1 MHRFLHDMA
10 KWRIAIALALALSWG
25 SAIGDIA
32 EPSGEPPRE
41 SQPVMLDVPYVP
53 TPDAAVYRM
62 LEMVDVQPE
71 DYVIDLGS
79 GDGRIVVAAAR
90 DWGVKK
96 AMGVDIDP
104 ERIAEAN
111 DNARNA
117 GVEDRVSFVR
127 GNLYEMDFSDV
138 DVLTMYL
145 LPSIN
150 LDLRPIILEK
160 LRPGTRVVSH
170 SFDMAD
176 WRPDQWRL
184 VQGRYIY
191 KWIVPARVAG
201 NWRVEK
207 ADGSGFSVDFKQE
220 FQRIEGTGIVD
231 NRSMP
236 VVFAELEGPV
246 IRFSIADEHYL
257 GRVDGDAISPL
268 PGKGVIEGWHAK
280 RI

>member
-1 MHRFLHDMA
+1 MHTGTA
-10 KWRIAIALALALSWG
+10 SAAIWRSLLPLMLALA
-25 SAIGDIA
+25 SASIHADIA
-32 EPSGEPPRE
+32 EPSGEPPRDNL
-41 SQPVMLDVPYVP
+41 PVMLDVPYVP
-53 TPDAAVYRM
+53 TPPTAVYRM
-62 LEMVDVQPE
+62 LELAEAKPD

-90 DWGVKK
+90 DWGVTR

-111 DNARNA
+111 DNARQA
-117 GVEDRVSFVR
+117 GVQDRVRFVQ

-150 LDLRPIILEK
+150 LDLRPTILDT

-170 SFDMAD
+170 SFDMGD
-176 WRPDQWRL
+176 WRPDAYAM

-191 KWIVPARVAG
+191 KWVVPARVAG
-201 NWRVEK
+201 NWQIEK
-207 ADGSGFSVDFKQE
+207 ADGSSFTIDFKQE
-220 FQRIEGTGIVD
+220 FQRIEGMGVVEQRARPVD
-231 NRSMP
+231 
-236 VVFAELEGPV
+236 FAEVSGPV
-246 IRFSIADEHYL
+246 LRFSIEDEHYT
-257 GRVDGDAISPL
+257 GRVDGDTITAL
-268 PGKGVIEGWHAK
+268 PGKRVVEGWHAK

>member
-1 MHRFLHDMA
+1 MHRFIADTA
-10 KWRIAIALALALSWG
+10 KWRMATALALALSW
-25 SAIGDIA
+25 SAANADIA
-32 EPSGEPPRE
+32 EPSGEPPRDN
-41 SQPVMLDVPYVP
+41 QPVMLDVPYVP
-53 TPDAAVYRM
+53 TPDAAVFRM
-62 LEMVDVQPE
+62 LEMADVQPD

-111 DNARNA
+111 VNARKA
-117 GVEDRVSFVR
+117 GVEDQVSFVR

-170 SFDMAD
+170 AFDMGD
-176 WRPDQWRL
+176 WPPDQWRK

-191 KWIVPARVAG
+191 KWIVPARVDG
-201 NWRVEK
+201 SWRIEK
-207 ADGSGFSVDFKQE
+207 ADGSEFTIDFKQE
-220 FQRIEGTGIVD
+220 FQRIEGMGVVGK
-231 NRSMP
+231 RSVP
-236 VVFAELEGPV
+236 VVFAEAEGAV

-257 GRVDGDAISPL
+257 GRVDGDTISPL
-268 PGKGVIEGWHAK
+268 PGKGVTEGWHAK